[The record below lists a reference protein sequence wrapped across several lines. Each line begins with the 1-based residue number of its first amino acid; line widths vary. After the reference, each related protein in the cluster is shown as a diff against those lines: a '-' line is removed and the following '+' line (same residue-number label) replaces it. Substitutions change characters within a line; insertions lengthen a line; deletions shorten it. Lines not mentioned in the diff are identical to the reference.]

1 MMFHFNQ
8 SCRGFG
14 SEIFVTLALNKKR
27 LSYVGRAD
35 EQLSADVD
43 GGAGRRAYGSDYVGG
58 CLPEGKATKQQKMKD
73 LVSEIRSI
81 IESARTNAVRSV
93 DFCRV
98 QMYWQIGRRIVEEE
112 QGGSARAEYGKGLIK
127 TLAQEIEPEY
137 GSGFGQRQL
146 ERARQFYIEFP
157 IASTLRTQFNWSQ
170 YKLLIAISDK
180 DKREYYELEAA
191 SNCWTARQMQRQ
203 INSMLYERLLL
214 SNDKESVLAMARKE
228 RAPEAPQ
235 EIVKDPMVLEF
246 LGLEKK
252 AHYYESDLETE
263 LINHLQEFILELGNG
278 FTFVARQKRILLE
291 DDEFFIDLVF
301 YNRLARRFV
310 IFELKTGEVTHQDLG
325 QLQMYVN
332 YYDRTEKLPEENPT
346 IGILLCTAKND
357 TLVKMTL
364 PSDNNTIVASKY
376 QLYLPTE
383 QQLIAEVERVK
394 KEWEETR

>member
-1 MMFHFNQ
+1 
-8 SCRGFG
+8 
-14 SEIFVTLALNKKR
+14 
-27 LSYVGRAD
+27 
-35 EQLSADVD
+35 
-43 GGAGRRAYGSDYVGG
+43 
-58 CLPEGKATKQQKMKD
+58 MKN

-81 IESARTNAVRSV
+81 IETSRSNAVRSV

-127 TLAQEIEPEY
+127 NLAKELEPEF
-137 GSGFGQRQL
+137 GSGFGKRQL
-146 ERARQFYIEFP
+146 DYSKKFYLEFP
-157 IASTLRTQFNWSQ
+157 IVHTLYAQLNWSQ
-170 YKLLIAISDK
+170 YKWLLDIADK
-180 DKREYYELEAA
+180 DKREYYILETIN
-191 SNCWTARQMQRQ
+191 NCWTARQMKRQ

-228 RAPEAPQ
+228 SVPEAPQ

-252 AHYYESDLETE
+252 THYYESDLETE